1 MCIKKEENL
10 CIGHNLSTALQFD
23 QHSQINDTN
32 SHSTAEKMGQCC
44 CRRQRKKSAS
54 SEAENEGVVPVSTI
68 AIGGANKNNNHRRPM
83 AISADGQQFEYE
95 QQRRI
100 CGIVEMNERQVQ
112 FVVGGNGNGSNAST
126 PAAAATTT
134 STGLSSDERQ
144 TLNGSLRGKFFAV
157 DENITGFA
165 DNGETTAA
173 LGTYDKVSWLFFLTY
188 FYSN

>member
-1 MCIKKEENL
+1 
-10 CIGHNLSTALQFD
+10 
-23 QHSQINDTN
+23 
-32 SHSTAEKMGQCC
+32 
-44 CRRQRKKSAS
+44 
-54 SEAENEGVVPVSTI
+54 
-68 AIGGANKNNNHRRPM
+68 M

-157 DENITGFA
+157 DENMAEFHAA
-165 DNGETTAA
+165 DRGEPTTT
-173 LGTYDKVSWLFFLTY
+173 LNYNDKVLLAFFLLIY
-188 FYSN
+188 PN

>member
-1 MCIKKEENL
+1 
-10 CIGHNLSTALQFD
+10 
-23 QHSQINDTN
+23 
-32 SHSTAEKMGQCC
+32 
-44 CRRQRKKSAS
+44 
-54 SEAENEGVVPVSTI
+54 
-68 AIGGANKNNNHRRPM
+68 M
-83 AISADGQQFEYE
+83 AISAAGQQFEHE

-100 CGIVEMNERQVQ
+100 GGIVEMNERQVQ

-157 DENITGFA
+157 DENITGFHAA

-173 LGTYDKVSWLFFLTY
+173 LGNYDKVPWRYFFTY
-188 FYSN
+188 LPELGQKTFKL